1 MNLKQENNIPSLTL
15 QYNNKKLK
23 MLKTKD
29 YLEWTFKSFDGDN
42 TFIITMEDYDIYEIF
57 YKLYSDIKQ
66 GNIFDEEDI
75 NTLFNS
81 PYNSNLL
88 DINSEV
94 KTTLEYINLFHNDK
108 IRYKSDSNL
117 NKEQVTITKGED
129 YFKLVFKST
138 KNTTSKKIVFGYP
151 TTKDFKCTKPFIRLF
166 DNLSNIDLTYHQINF
181 YELSKTAI

>member
-1 MNLKQENNIPSLTL
+1 MMNLKQENNIPSLTL

-75 NTLFNS
+75 NN
-81 PYNSNLL
+81 
-88 DINSEV
+88 
-94 KTTLEYINLFHNDK
+94 
-108 IRYKSDSNL
+108 
-117 NKEQVTITKGED
+117 
-129 YFKLVFKST
+129 
-138 KNTTSKKIVFGYP
+138 
-151 TTKDFKCTKPFIRLF
+151 
-166 DNLSNIDLTYHQINF
+166 
-181 YELSKTAI
+181 A

>member
-29 YLEWTFKSFDGDN
+29 YLEWTFKSFYGDD

-75 NTLFNS
+75 SSFFTS
-81 PYNSNLL
+81 SY
-88 DINSEV
+88 INEPV
-94 KTTLEYINLFHNDK
+94 YINNEIKTTLEYKQLFNNDK
-108 IRYKSDSNL
+108 IKYKSDSNL
-117 NKEQVTITKGED
+117 NDEQIVITKGED
-129 YFKLVFKST
+129 YFKLVFKSN
-138 KNTTSKKIVFGYP
+138 KPTTIKKIIFGYL

-166 DNLSNIDLTYHQINF
+166 DNLANIDLTYHQINF